1 MEYSEEDARREG
13 RQPFDFG
20 IKRLKKELALGG
32 MSKKDINKTVK
43 LYKTRVYERVEEVRA
58 KMQAEYDAKH
68 PKGSGIL
75 DAIEKG
81 DEDASDK

>member
-1 MEYSEEDARREG
+1 
-13 RQPFDFG
+13 
-20 IKRLKKELALGG
+20 